1 MENCD
6 DDTWGFFVEI
16 DRTPTRKSTIQ
27 EPKKIHYKSHEIMHH
42 TPILYLFCI
51 FDWFYKKGNTKKI

>member
-1 MENCD
+1 MENYD

-16 DRTPTRKSTIQ
+16 DKVPIQKSVIQ
-27 EPKKIHYKSHEIMHH
+27 EPKKIQYKSNEIIHN